1 MITVIDNALVDP
13 LFKSIKNIVDQKDF
27 PWYIGNDIDD
37 TKKFSKGTQT
47 KQLIHLLFSNIK
59 NWGYDKEI
67 NIASPHTDFIH
78 KLIMPILEKNKVY
91 GDIVK
96 SKFNLLFPH
105 HKNIDHNVAHIDLGE
120 PHYSITYYLNNSDGD
135 TIFFKDDMT
144 ELQRVKPKENRI
156 VISDGVYHA
165 SSNPKNTSFRKVL
178 NIVVRK
184 KLDDIQN

>member
-78 KLIMPILEKNKVY
+78 KLIMPIL
-91 GDIVK
+91 IMP
-96 SKFNLLFPH
+96 LP
-105 HKNIDHNVAHIDLGE
+105 
-120 PHYSITYYLNNSDGD
+120 
-135 TIFFKDDMT
+135 
-144 ELQRVKPKENRI
+144 
-156 VISDGVYHA
+156 VI
-165 SSNPKNTSFRKVL
+165 
-178 NIVVRK
+178 
-184 KLDDIQN
+184 